1 MLLLCAFSFLF
12 PPKTERISLANGFSY
27 TENLYLAPKSRTFYQ
42 LGNGKIDLLEMR
54 KFSMQQVEK
63 LPFHLRVQVIPDTTV
78 LIFERNTT
86 PNHCHH
92 FFHFLEHLIG
102 LWNFGGEACRENV
115 KLFLFVGNGTRNFEW
130 EGVNQTSIHLV
141 QALFPNAKVM
151 HWKEFIKERR
161 NGLIRFEK
169 VLSSDRAM
177 EVKKEEPYRTER
189 YMGGYFQK
197 LDPKSVDRFKEA
209 VWNYAGGKK
218 EISEKKKVTYVT
230 RSAPRCLAKKEEQ
243 TLLEKIE
250 KLKNIELRIVDFA
263 TLPFEE
269 QIRVVANTDVLIGVH
284 GNGLSHAL
292 FLPEKATLI
301 ELFPPNTF
309 RVEYKIF
316 AELRRLNYFGWEPST
331 GWNRAKETFGPTVD
345 LPVFGID
352 IKEII
357 SILKGSSASF

>member
-1 MLLLCAFSFLF
+1 MILLLCAFSFLF
-12 PPKTERISLANGFSY
+12 PPKTELVFLANGFSY
-27 TENLYLAPKSRTFYQ
+27 TENLYLEPKSRTFYQ
-42 LGNGKIDLLEMR
+42 LGMGKIDPLETR
-54 KFSMQQVEK
+54 KFSMQQVQK
-63 LPFHLRVQVIPDTTV
+63 LPFHLRTQVIPDTTV

-115 KLFLFVGNGTRNFEW
+115 KLVLFVGNGTRQFEW
-130 EGVNQTSIHLV
+130 EGGNQTSIHLV
-141 QALFPNAKVM
+141 QALFPNAKIA

-161 NGLIRFEK
+161 HQLIRFEK

-177 EVKKEEPYRTER
+177 EVKKEEPYPTER

-197 LDPKSVDRFKEA
+197 LEPKRIDRLSKA
-209 VWNYAGGKK
+209 VWNYAGEKK
-218 EISEKKKVTYVT
+218 ELSKKKKVTYVT
-230 RSAPRCLAKKEEQ
+230 RSAPRCLAKEEEQ
-243 TLLEKIE
+243 TLLEKIGQLE
-250 KLKNIELRIVDFA
+250 GVELHVVDFA
-263 TLPFEE
+263 KMPFKE
-269 QIRVVANTDVLIGVH
+269 QIQIAANTDVLIGVH

-316 AELRRLNYFGWEPST
+316 AELRKLNYFGWEPST
-331 GWNRAKETFGPTVD
+331 GWNKAKETFGPTVD

-352 IKEII
+352 IEKII
-357 SILKGSSASF
+357 SICLL